1 VADDFK
7 ALIAKVATGASLT
20 REEAADAFDRMMSG
34 EATPSQMGGLLMA
47 LRVRGETVDEITG
60 AVTTMRAKMLGVQA
74 PADAVDVVGTGG
86 DASGSYNISTCAAFI
101 VAGAGVPV
109 AKHGNRALS
118 SKSGAADVL
127 SALGVNIELNAQQV
141 GACIREAGI
150 GFMFAPAHHP
160 AMKNVGPT
168 RVELGTRTIFNLL
181 GPLSNP
187 ASVKRQMIGVFS
199 RQWIEPMAQ
208 VLKNLG
214 SESLWVVHGSDGL
227 DEITLSGPTSVAA
240 LENGKVRGFEIK
252 PEDAGLP
259 CAKPEALLGGDAQH
273 NAKALLDVL
282 KGKAGPF
289 RDVAVLNAAAA
300 LIVAG
305 KAKELKEAAALAVQS
320 IDSGEAEGR
329 LDRLIAVSTTVET

>member
-1 VADDFK
+1 
-7 ALIAKVATGASLT
+7 
-20 REEAADAFDRMMSG
+20 
-34 EATPSQMGGLLMA
+34 
-47 LRVRGETVDEITG
+47 VDEITG
-60 AVTTMRAKMLGVQA
+60 AVTTMRAKMLGVKA
-74 PADAVDVVGTGG
+74 PVDAVDVVGTGG

-101 VAGAGVPV
+101 LAGCGVPV

-127 SALGVNIELNAQQV
+127 QALGVKIDLNSEQV
-141 GACIREAGI
+141 GTCIRDAGI

-187 ASVKRQMIGVFS
+187 AGVKRQMIGTFS
-199 RQWIEPMAQ
+199 RHWIEPMAQ
-208 VLKNLG
+208 VLANLG
-214 SESLWVVHGSDGL
+214 SESIWVVHGSDGL
-227 DEITLSGPTSVAA
+227 DEITTSGATSVAE
-240 LENGKVRGFEIK
+240 LKDGKIRTFDIT

-259 CAKPEALLGGDAQH
+259 RAKPEALRGGDADH

-282 KGKAGPF
+282 KGRPGPF

-305 KAKELKEAAALAVQS
+305 KAKDLKDGAAIATKA

-329 LDRLIAVSTTVET
+329 LDRLIAVSCAAVED

>member
-1 VADDFK
+1 MDDLK
-7 ALIAKVATGASLT
+7 AIIGKVATGATLS
-20 REEAADAFDRMMSG
+20 REEAARGFDTMMSG

-60 AVTTMRAKMLGVQA
+60 AVTAMRDKMLRVRA
-74 PADAVDVVGTGG
+74 PADAIDVVGTGG
-86 DASGSYNISTCAAFI
+86 DASGSFNISTCAALI

-118 SKSGAADVL
+118 SRSGAADVL
-127 SALGVNIELNAQQV
+127 GALGVNIELTPEGV
-141 GACIREAGI
+141 SRCIKQAGI

-187 ASVKRQMIGVFS
+187 ASVKRQMVGTFS
-199 RQWIEPMAQ
+199 KRWVEPMAQ

-214 SESLWVVHGSDGL
+214 SDCVWVVHGSDGL
-227 DEITLSGPTSVAA
+227 DEITTAGPTSVAA
-240 LENGKVRGFEIK
+240 LENGKIRTFEVR

-259 CAKPEALLGGDAQH
+259 RAKPEALLGGDAAH
-273 NAKALLDVL
+273 NARALLDVL
-282 KGKAGPF
+282 KGKASAF
-289 RDVAVLNAAAA
+289 RDIAIFNASAA

-305 KAKELKEAAALAVQS
+305 KAKDLE
-320 IDSGEAEGR
+320 D
-329 LDRLIAVSTTVET
+329 